1 MFRFLCLL
9 LFLSAC
15 SSPGPNFWQA
25 EATRMEVGGSSFD
38 MRRNGD
44 LVEIIR
50 VNFEK
55 RPVIS
60 DIARKAEF
68 AIETQTG
75 CPVTEFRGDVALL
88 VGTIDCNRPLVAS
101 EVAKFKPPKRK
112 YLECVQFSGALATRA
127 GDLSMQCS

>member
-1 MFRFLCLL
+1 
-9 LFLSAC
+9 
-15 SSPGPNFWQA
+15 
-25 EATRMEVGGSSFD
+25 MEVGGSSFD